1 MKNMP
6 IRHSLRALAA
16 GALALLGASAFAAS
30 TWDFGGC
37 TAQTGGVAFGNSY
50 SCTGTNGAP
59 SVTAYAWGSKDS
71 VTGFQAAYLSQWG
84 AGSGFGVA
92 SQSEAAAAGGI
103 NNVSSPNH
111 AMDNNPAAPTVPD
124 LIALKFDSAVS
135 LNTVTL
141 GWSQSDADFT
151 LLAYTGAGAPAIQGK
166 TASTLATGWALVQNS
181 GDGAPDAASAA
192 SSTDIVRSV
201 NGGNVSSSWWLISAY
216 DAGFGGG
223 TLDTLAD
230 YVKVLSVAGTVTTT
244 TSKVPEPSSLALVA
258 VALLAVRQIRMRK
271 QQTSR

>member
-1 MKNMP
+1 MKNLSV
-6 IRHSLRALAA
+6 RHSLRALAA
-16 GALALLGASAFAAS
+16 GALAVLGSSAFAAS

-37 TAQTGGVAFGNSY
+37 TTQTGGVAFGNSY
-50 SCTGTNGAP
+50 SCTGTNGGP

-71 VTGFQAAYLSQWG
+71 VTGFQTAYLSQWG

-92 SQSEAAAAGGI
+92 SQSEAAAAGSIGA
-103 NNVSSPNH
+103 VPQPNH
-111 AMDNNPAAPTVPD
+111 AMDNSPGSPTVPD

-151 LLAYTGAGAPAIQGK
+151 LLAYTGAGDPTIQGK
-166 TASTLATGWALVQNS
+166 TTSTLATGWALVQNY
-181 GDGAPDAASAA
+181 GDGAPDSATSA
-192 SSTDIVRSV
+192 SSTDIVRAV

-223 TLDTLAD
+223 TLDSLAD
-230 YVKVLSVAGTVTTT
+230 YVKVLSVAGTVTT

-258 VALLAVRQIRMRK
+258 VALLAVRQIRLRK
-271 QQTSR
+271 QPSAG